1 MANVRPVQI
10 VSERQIAFTIARN
23 ARKDWNDAKEG
34 AIRSRHNAFA
44 DCVEWR
50 GRRSP
55 QGRRKISSVAAGM
68 AIHNA
73 GADVVARLAD
83 LATNDDHS
91 PLFGAPGAT

>member
-1 MANVRPVQI
+1 MMQKRER
-10 VSERQIAFTIARN
+10 SEAGTTLLRTALQ
-23 ARKDWNDAKEG
+23 
-34 AIRSRHNAFA
+34 
-44 DCVEWR
+44 WR

>member
-1 MANVRPVQI
+1 
-10 VSERQIAFTIARN
+10 
-23 ARKDWNDAKEG
+23 
-34 AIRSRHNAFA
+34 
-44 DCVEWR
+44 
-50 GRRSP
+50 
-55 QGRRKISSVAAGM
+55 M